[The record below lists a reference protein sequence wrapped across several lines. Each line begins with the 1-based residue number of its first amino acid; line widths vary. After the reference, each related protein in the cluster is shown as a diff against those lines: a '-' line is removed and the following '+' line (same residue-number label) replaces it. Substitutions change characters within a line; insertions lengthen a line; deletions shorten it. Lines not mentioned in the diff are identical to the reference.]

1 MGSSSICSFRSGAA
15 TFSRGWLFTTG
26 DHLVSAA
33 AYDGFGNRT
42 SATTTLCHGTDFLCD
57 ATYHVIPI
65 ESRDPLYVDGDTRH
79 KTTALW
85 GSVGSYVYSDPINW
99 RHQLVAKKARAY
111 GSSQTLLVEAI

>member
-1 MGSSSICSFRSGAA
+1 MGASSICSFRSGAA
-15 TFSRGWLFTTG
+15 TFSHVWLFTTG

-42 SATTTLCHGTDFLCD
+42 SATTTLGVGTDFLWD

-65 ESRDPLYVDGDTRH
+65 ESRDPLYIAGDTRH

-85 GSVGSYVYSDPINW
+85 NAVCSYACSAP
-99 RHQLVAKKARAY
+99 
-111 GSSQTLLVEAI
+111 